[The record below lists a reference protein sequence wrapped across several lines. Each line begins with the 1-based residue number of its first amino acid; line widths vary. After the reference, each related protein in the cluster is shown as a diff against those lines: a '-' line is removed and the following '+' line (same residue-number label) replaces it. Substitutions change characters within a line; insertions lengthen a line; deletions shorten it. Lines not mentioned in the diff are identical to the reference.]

1 MKKFTSRLTSIW
13 LVLLA
18 FLFGSLTLAS
28 LPTTSVFATPD
39 EIETN
44 QPSNQTPDEEEQ
56 APDNGHL
63 TPDQIEMGIT
73 NDTPAD
79 GESADADTAT
89 NTCQEQAGSLSW
101 VICPVTNTIAT
112 AVDALYGFVS
122 EQLEISPISSD
133 DTSPIY
139 RVWQYMRDLT
149 NIVFIIFIL
158 IVIYSQVTGVG
169 LNNYGI
175 KRVLPRLIIAV
186 ILVNL
191 SFIVCSLAVDLSN
204 IIGASLVDFF
214 ESIQDTVFSGATID
228 ASQISW
234 TNVVASVIGGAGL
247 AGIGVV
253 AAGGLGAVFWM
264 LVLALL
270 SALISV
276 AIGLITIGLRQ
287 GLVSILIMISPL
299 AFVAY
304 LLPNTEKW
312 FNKWK
317 DMLFQ
322 MLIFYPMF
330 SFLFGASRLVG
341 WTMVLSA
348 DSMFMVVVGLAI
360 QVLPLFL
367 AVSLMKMSGTILGAV
382 SSKLG
387 NLANPARRGLAGWA
401 GANAERRRQH
411 YLANNTMPGA
421 KLRNYMAYRQQL
433 RELDT
438 QNAASINKSRA
449 ATRAYIKA
457 TSSTG
462 RDSEGNDTY
471 KKRPN
476 KYTRTAKMASLQ
488 GTRADVAKAAHS
500 NTLSEFGDVFRTAEA
515 RKLGAAHGD
524 AYLDAMKEQFRAV
537 NDAQSDQEFL
547 LGTYLKAQTD
557 VYRDPSAYN
566 RLIKGAA
573 GSLGHNGET
582 SIMGQ
587 VIARSAAIEAR
598 RRSEAT
604 IMMNKFGV
612 DKPMSRAMMFD
623 CASIDDDGF
632 ETDEFGK
639 PIEDHNFKHIHGK
652 RAHREW
658 DKYIGVHKKTGA
670 EITAAEY
677 TALSDAERKQY
688 NRIRYFDIVDD
699 NGDPVQRVYSDDAG
713 YMKELII
720 RDITIGDPINRRY
733 AQSIGLADPNA
744 PDKTAGANETGL
756 LRKYHSTISAAILS
770 TKYKEHAAEM
780 TPMIT
785 AQADRGYITTNGQY
799 LIADI
804 DSTTKSTKAGS
815 FLQNDA
821 YAINT
826 WNRIIASVA
835 NEEEFNKLFSDADIA
850 NYRNVNGL
858 HLKGMRLVTDE
869 NGNQSWQ
876 PIDRNDPTLTV
887 EDQKNFIKHGMI
899 PDLAKKLFGMMNRNM
914 SPNILD
920 AQKPDTTQALINLL
934 KTVGEASLNNTDENI
949 PIEQRLN
956 PDPARSP
963 MSAQNPRVLTQMASE
978 YKASLERRR
987 GNNPDPASGPATG
1000 ADPAGIVAPTNPTL
1014 HALRQ
1019 SLNNAAGISGFEDFT
1034 NLRTVINDCFAF
1046 PEIGIEAI
1054 CSQLR
1059 GIFDSSA
1066 LLQPYAPYLETL
1078 LEQYENFRPDTT
1090 DAAIEQLAD
1099 SPEFEQ
1105 RLIDSLERDLSIFL
1119 DQNGII

>member
-1 MKKFTSRLTSIW
+1 MKKFTSRLTSLW

-18 FLFGSLTLAS
+18 LVFGSLSLAAI
-28 LPTTSVFATPD
+28 PEAPVFAVPEDLEVTTPAD
-39 EIETN
+39 TPENPET
-44 QPSNQTPDEEEQ
+44 PEEEEG
-56 APDNGHL
+56 NNTHL
-63 TPDQIEMGIT
+63 TPDQIEAGLT
-73 NDTPAD
+73 NPDTNAD
-79 GESADADTAT
+79 GTEAT

-101 VICPVTNTIAT
+101 VICPVTNTIAI
-112 AVDALYGFVS
+112 AVDSLYGFIS
-122 EQLEISPISSD
+122 EQLEVSPISSD

-139 RVWQYMRDLT
+139 RVWQYTRDLT

-158 IVIYSQVTGVG
+158 IVIYSQVTGFG

-175 KRVLPRLIIAV
+175 KRVLPRLIVAV

-191 SFIVCSLAVDLSN
+191 SFIICSLGVDLSN
-204 IIGASLVDFF
+204 IIGAGLVDFF
-214 ESIQDTVFSGATID
+214 ETIQTTVFEGSTID
-228 ASQISW
+228 PMQISW
-234 TNVVASVIGGAGL
+234 VNVVGSVVGGAGL
-247 AGIGVV
+247 AGLGIV

-287 GLVSILIMISPL
+287 GLVAILIMISPL

-312 FNKWK
+312 FTKWK

-341 WTMVLSA
+341 WTMILSA

-367 AVSLMKMSGTILGAV
+367 AISMLKMSGTILGAV
-382 SSKLG
+382 SNKLNG
-387 NLANPARRGLAGWA
+387 LASPLRRSAAGWA
-401 GANAERRRQH
+401 GGNAERRRQH

-421 KLRNYMAYRQQL
+421 KLRNYLAYRQQL

-438 QNAASINKSRA
+438 QNAASVNKSRA
-449 ATRAYIKA
+449 TTRAYIKA

-462 RDSEGNDTY
+462 RDEQGNDTY

-476 KYTRTAKMASLQ
+476 RYTRTAKLAGIY
-488 GTRADVAKAAHS
+488 GTRASVAKAAHD
-500 NTLSEFGDVFRTAEA
+500 NTLSEYGDVFRTAEA

-537 NDAQSDQEFL
+537 NDAQADQEFL
-547 LGTYLKAQTD
+547 LGQYLKAQTD
-557 VYRDPSAYN
+557 IYRDPSAYN

-612 DKPMSRAMMFD
+612 DKPISRAMMFD

-632 ETDEFGK
+632 ETDEYGK
-639 PIEDHNFKHIHGK
+639 PIEDVNFKHIEGK

-658 DKYIGVHKKTGA
+658 DQYIGVHKKTGA

-677 TALSDAERKQY
+677 RTLSDSDRKQY
-688 NRIRYFDIVDD
+688 TRIRYFDILDD

-733 AQSIGLADPNA
+733 AQSIGLSDPNA
-744 PDKTAGANETGL
+744 PDQTEGANDTGL

-821 YAINT
+821 YAIKT
-826 WNRIIASVA
+826 WQRIIASVDSDVPG
-835 NEEEFNKLFSDADIA
+835 ERFEDLFSDADIA

-858 HLKGMRLVTDE
+858 HLKGMRLATDE
-869 NGNQSWQ
+869 NGNPYWQ
-876 PIDRNDPTLTV
+876 TIDRNDPTLTV
-887 EDQKNFIKHGMI
+887 EDQKNFVKHGMI
-899 PDLAKKLFGMMNRNM
+899 PDLARKLFGMMNRNM
-914 SPNILD
+914 SPSILD
-920 AQKPDTTQALINLL
+920 AQKPDTTQALIGLL
-934 KTVGEASLNNTDENI
+934 QTVGNASLNNTDENI
-949 PIEQRLN
+949 PFERRMN
-956 PDPARSP
+956 PAKDP
-963 MSAQNPRVLTQMASE
+963 MGAQNPRVLTQMANE
-978 YKASLERRR
+978 YRAAAERQR
-987 GNNPDPASGPATG
+987 NNQGTSDVS
-1000 ADPAGIVAPTNPTL
+1000 DNNIVAPTNPAL
-1014 HALRQ
+1014 SALRL
-1019 SLNNAAGISGFEDFT
+1019 SLANAAGASGFEDFSS
-1034 NLRTVINDCFAF
+1034 LRLVIDECFAY
-1046 PEIGIEAI
+1046 PEIGIDAI
-1054 CSQLR
+1054 CSEIR

-1066 LLQPYAPYLETL
+1066 LLQPYAAYLETIL
-1078 LEQYENFRPDTT
+1078 DQYENFRPDST
-1090 DAAIEQLAD
+1090 DAAIEQIAD

-1105 RLIDSLERDLSIFL
+1105 QLIDGLKRDLDTFL